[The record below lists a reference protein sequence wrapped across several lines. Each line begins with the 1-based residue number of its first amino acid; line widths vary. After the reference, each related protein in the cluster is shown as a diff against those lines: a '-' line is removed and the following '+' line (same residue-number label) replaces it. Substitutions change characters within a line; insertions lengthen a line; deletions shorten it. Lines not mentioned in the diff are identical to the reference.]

1 MKSFVASLILAGL
14 IIIGGIWSNIYMD
27 DISERMYRHTEK
39 IEEYLEKEDFK
50 SALEKEYGLYS
61 QLDYKKKLL
70 ATTIDHTTID
80 SLERNLFELIS
91 YTKSEQSYDAL
102 AKCEVLKIMIK
113 QLPRNYSVKLEN
125 VL

>member
-1 MKSFVASLILAGL
+1 MKSFVVSLVLAAL
-14 IIIGGIWSNIYMD
+14 IITGGIWSNIYMD
-27 DISERMYRHTEK
+27 NISGGMYKHTEK
-39 IEEYLEKEDFK
+39 IEKYLEKEDFP
-50 SALEKEYGLYS
+50 SALEVEYGLYK
-61 QLDYKKKLL
+61 QLENKKKLL

-113 QLPRNYSVKLEN
+113 QLPRNYSIKLEN